1 MQKNGA
7 SGSRMEEK
15 SCLRTPNSITPVSTA
30 RIRDKMLCSKPG
42 HTPRTKPQA
51 PISLMSPP
59 PMARVFPFTRHAP
72 GDTTPPIKQ
81 HTDAGAAGR
90 SSIHPQTQIK
100 AGIRVGSSRAFIS
113 QSAAQANS
121 RPNTTPCTIRGFM
134 APYHR
139 PTPDPGCP
147 VSRYANH
154 RNTAV
159 PQAAHH

>member
-59 PMARVFPFTRHAP
+59 PMARVFPCVSNAANRYGPPVTRSPA
-72 GDTTPPIKQ
+72 TE
-81 HTDAGAAGR
+81 AAGR
-90 SSIHPQTQIK
+90 SSIKPQTQIM
-100 AGIRVGSSRAFIS
+100 AGIRLGISRSFIS

-121 RPNTTPCTIRGFM
+121 RPNTTPFTIRGFM